1 MRPRPGIRSFEFWN
15 RNFPRENF
23 NYFPGIHYSMLIDTC
38 PTFFLLFFLIFF
50 KTRSDMNIARHAMA
64 TLLLPFL
71 SFSLLRPTSFFRVD
85 SQTFLPFRIHRI
97 VNFTERE
104 RSRKGWYRG
113 INAGLNYHF
122 TNRRVIIGFITD
134 LYGVLSLAQVS
145 CPFPSSLPL
154 R

>member
-1 MRPRPGIRSFEFWN
+1 
-15 RNFPRENF
+15 
-23 NYFPGIHYSMLIDTC
+23 
-38 PTFFLLFFLIFF
+38 
-50 KTRSDMNIARHAMA
+50 MNIARHAMA

-71 SFSLLRPTSFFRVD
+71 SLSLLRSTSFFRID

-122 TNRRVIIGFITD
+122 TNRRVIIGFITG
-134 LYGVLSLAQVS
+134 LYGVLSLAQV
-145 CPFPSSLPL
+145 FPPVPSPPLSLSDESNRVVVVVGTPNGTL
-154 R
+154 VNTFH

>member
-1 MRPRPGIRSFEFWN
+1 
-15 RNFPRENF
+15 
-23 NYFPGIHYSMLIDTC
+23 
-38 PTFFLLFFLIFF
+38 
-50 KTRSDMNIARHAMA
+50 MNIARHAMA

-71 SFSLLRPTSFFRVD
+71 SLSLLRSTSFFRID

-104 RSRKGWYRG
+104 RSRKGWYRE

-134 LYGVLSLAQVS
+134 LYGVLSLAQV
-145 CPFPSSLPL
+145 FPPVPSPPLSLSDESNRIVVVVGTPNGTL
-154 R
+154 VNTFH